1 MPFMTPEYAYQE
13 ALRRI
18 RGAEETTALD
28 LSELYYL
35 NQIPREL
42 GHLTSLIAQPRRLLA
57 GWPHL
62 RSERLAS
69 TVATSQR

>member
-1 MPFMTPEYAYQE
+1 MTPEEAYEE

-18 RGAEETTALD
+18 RGAEEATALD

-42 GHLTSLIAQPRRLLA
+42 GHLTSPR
-57 GWPHL
+57 
-62 RSERLAS
+62 
-69 TVATSQR
+69 

>member
-18 RGAEETTALD
+18 RGAEEATALD
-28 LSELYYL
+28 LSELL

-42 GHLTSLIAQPRRLLA
+42 GHLTSVRDRLVLFRKRY
-57 GWPHL
+57 PNSQL
-62 RSERLAS
+62 NRLADP
-69 TVATSQR
+69 VV